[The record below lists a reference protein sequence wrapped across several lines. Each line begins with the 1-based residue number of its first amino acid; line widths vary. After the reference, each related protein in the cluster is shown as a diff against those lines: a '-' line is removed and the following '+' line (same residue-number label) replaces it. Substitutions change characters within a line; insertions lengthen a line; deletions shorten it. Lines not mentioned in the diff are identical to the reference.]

1 MSLINLN
8 GDWGEG
14 GGAIVRLA
22 VGLSALTGN
31 PIKITNIRAK
41 RCNPGL
47 AEQHLQ
53 AVNAVAKLCDA
64 NMVGA
69 VMHSEELEFYP
80 LKIKSGSLPVRISTA
95 GSVGLL
101 LQALLIPASKAD
113 VNIRISGGATY
124 GKWAVPYDHMSN
136 VLFPLLEKA
145 GYKMKHKIIREGFFP
160 KGGADVQVHAY
171 ESKLKPINIIDKGLL
186 VSLKGKS
193 VASLSLKQAK
203 VAERQAK
210 AAKKGL
216 FKYFGI
222 DAKISAEYSDTLC
235 PGSGIQ
241 LWAETENSIIG
252 ANALGEINKPAEVVA
267 GEAVNNLISEYENG
281 CVDKHTA
288 DQLIP
293 YMALAGSGRILA
305 SEITGHVTTNAY
317 IVEQFLPVKFKIE
330 NKIITCK
337 TI

>member
-1 MSLINLN
+1 MLIID
-8 GDWGEG
+8 GSYGEG
-14 GGAIVRLA
+14 GGQCLRTS
-22 VGLSALTGN
+22 VGLSALTGK
-31 PIKITNIRAK
+31 PIRIVHIRK
-41 RCNPGL
+41 GRCESGMR
-47 AEQHLQ
+47 EQHLQ

-64 NMVGA
+64 NTVGA
-69 VMHSEELEFYP
+69 VKDSEELEFYP
-80 LKIKSGSLPVRISTA
+80 LKIRSGSLPVRISTA
-95 GSVGLL
+95 GSVGLV
-101 LQALLIPASKAD
+101 LQALLIPASKTD
-113 VNIRISGGATY
+113 VNIRINGGATY
-124 GKWAVPYDHMSN
+124 GKWAAPYDHMSN
-136 VLFPLLEKA
+136 VLFPLLEKS
-145 GYKMKHKIIREGFFP
+145 GYKIKHKIIREGFFP
-160 KGGADVQVHAY
+160 KGGAEINVHAY
-171 ESKLKPINIIDKGLL
+171 ESKLKPLNLVDKGELI
-186 VSLKGKS
+186 SLKGRS

-241 LWAETENSIIG
+241 VWAETENTIIG
-252 ANALGEINKPAEVVA
+252 ANALGEINKPAEVVG
-267 GEAVNNLISEYENG
+267 GEAVNNLIAEYEQG

-293 YMALAGSGRILA
+293 YMALAGSGKILA

-317 IVEQFLPVKFKIE
+317 ITEQFLPVKFKIE
-330 NKIITCK
+330 GKLITCQ

>member
-1 MSLINLN
+1 MLIID
-8 GDWGEG
+8 GSYGEG
-14 GGAIVRLA
+14 GGAIIRMS
-22 VGLSALTGN
+22 VGLSAVTGK
-31 PIKITNIRAK
+31 PIKVHNIRAK

-53 AVNAVAKLCDA
+53 AISAVAKLCDA
-64 NMVGA
+64 NTVGA
-69 VMHSEELEFYP
+69 VKDSEELEFYP
-80 LKIKSGSLPVRISTA
+80 LKIRSGSLPVKISTA
-95 GSVGLL
+95 GSVGLV

-124 GKWAVPYDHMSN
+124 GKWAAPFDHMSN
-136 VLFPLLEKA
+136 VLFPLLEKS
-145 GYKMKHKIIREGFFP
+145 GYKMKYKIIREGFFP
-160 KGGADVQVHAY
+160 KGGAEINVHAY
-171 ESKLKPINIIDKGLL
+171 ESRLKPLNLVDKGELI
-186 VSLKGKS
+186 SLKGRS

-252 ANALGEINKPAEVVA
+252 ANALGEISKPAEVVG
-267 GEAVNNLISEYENG
+267 GEAVNNLIAEYENG

-293 YMALAGSGRILA
+293 YMALAGNGRILA

-330 NKIITCK
+330 GKLITCE